1 MLPDDIDGVRR
12 LSSQSLV
19 APILGGR
26 AGSITLNQDFEDGP
40 IALNDP
46 SSGLFYQIWQGIAS
60 DTGVKLW
67 DADENGT
74 DVLSALNITEMSF
87 TFDQNGRP
95 SICFT
100 QYGQTKIYWFD
111 SSLGTVTTTTIGAG
125 IGSPKL
131 ILDDKR
137 QTQTGSSDII
147 MGYIKNEQLCYRQQR
162 DRFLIEYVLATGV
175 VGRLIKIGMGNNLR
189 LQFVV
194 GNY

>member
-1 MLPDDIDGVRR
+1 
-12 LSSQSLV
+12 
-19 APILGGR
+19 
-26 AGSITLNQDFEDGP
+26 
-40 IALNDP
+40 
-46 SSGLFYQIWQGIAS
+46 
-60 DTGVKLW
+60 
-67 DADENGT
+67 
-74 DVLSALNITEMSF
+74 MSF

-111 SSLGTVTTTTIGAG
+111 SSLGGVTTTTIGAG
-125 IGSPKL
+125 IGSPKV

-147 MGYIKNEQLCYRQQR
+147 MGYIKNMQLCYRQQR
-162 DRFLIEYVLATGV
+162 DRFLIEYVLATNV
-175 VGRLIKIGMGNNLR
+175 AGRLQKIGMGNNLR

>member
-1 MLPDDIDGVRR
+1 MLPEGR
-12 LSSQSLV
+12 LSIV
-19 APILGGR
+19 NVPAPILGGR
-26 AGSITLNQDFEDGP
+26 AGSISLKQDFEDGP

-46 SSGLFYQIWQGIAS
+46 SEGLFYQIWQGIAS

-137 QTQTGSSDII
+137 QTQIGSSDII

-162 DRFLIEYVLATGV
+162 DRFLIEYILATGV

>member
-1 MLPDDIDGVRR
+1 MLPEGR
-12 LSSQSLV
+12 LSSQNVPALS
-19 APILGGR
+19 ILGGR
-26 AGSITLNQDFEDGP
+26 SLTGSLKQDFEDGP
-40 IALNDP
+40 IELNDP
-46 SSGLFYQIWQGIAS
+46 SAGLYYQIWQALAHDG
-60 DTGVKLW
+60 GVRLY
-67 DADENGT
+67 DAQEVGT
-74 DVLSALNITEMSF
+74 DVLTALNITEMSF

-111 SSLGTVTTTTIGAG
+111 SSLGGVTTTTIGAG
-125 IGSPKL
+125 IGSPKV

-137 QTQTGSSDII
+137 QRQTNSSDII
-147 MGYIKNEQLCYRQQR
+147 MGYIKNSQLCYRQQR